1 MNEKLMSGEDLRV
14 KRVDLQ
20 KAIDNPQKGHQPF
33 LIGHSFVEHGFGK
46 AIVCGVGLKTQYGLI

>member
-1 MNEKLMSGEDLRV
+1 MSGEDLRV